1 MNIYIYIY
9 VYINIYLYI
18 CIYINIYTDIHTHIY
33 IHGFY
38 MEYRQHGKIPEK
50 SILITMDVRT
60 FPRHKYSKQA

>member
-1 MNIYIYIY
+1 MHIYKYIYIYIY
-9 VYINIYLYI
+9 THTYLYI
-18 CIYINIYTDIHTHIY
+18 YIYIHVY

-38 MEYRQHGKIPEK
+38 MEYRQHGKIPDK